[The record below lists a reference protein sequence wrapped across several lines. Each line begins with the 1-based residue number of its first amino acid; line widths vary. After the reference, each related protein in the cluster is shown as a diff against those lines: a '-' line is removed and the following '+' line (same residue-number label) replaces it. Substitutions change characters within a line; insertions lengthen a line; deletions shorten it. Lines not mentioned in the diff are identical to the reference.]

1 MSEPIAHPARKAAL
15 GFIFVTAL
23 MDVLSLGL
31 MIPVLPSLVKQMAGG
46 QTDMAAQW
54 TAAFGMVWGTM
65 QFFCSPI
72 LGMMSDRFGR
82 RPVILISIFG
92 LGIDYIFM
100 ALAPTLWWLFLGRI
114 IHGATAASFSAAGAY
129 IADVTPEK
137 GRAKAFGLIGAAW
150 SVGFIAGPALGGLL
164 GKVDLHLPFW
174 VAAGMALLNWLY
186 GLLVLPESLPPEK
199 RIARFDWKKANP
211 VGSLKLLGSH
221 PDLPRLGV
229 VSFLMQLAHNAY
241 PSVFV
246 LYTGYRY
253 GWDTAQIGLLMM
265 LSGILGVI
273 VQALLI
279 GPIVDRLKERGAVIV
294 GLVCFV
300 VSFAVFAFAPNG
312 WIFASG
318 LFVSA
323 FAALIQPGL
332 MGMMTKRVGPSE
344 QGQLQGANS
353 AIMGLTAIIGPAL
366 YGLSLA
372 FAVRHE
378 QTLHLPG
385 LPLVIAGLLALG
397 GLMVILNTRRARPA
411 AVAEPGLDP
420 AR

>member
-15 GFIFVTAL
+15 GFIFITAL

-100 ALAPTLWWLFLGRI
+100 ALAPTLWWLFVGRI

-150 SVGFIAGPALGGLL
+150 SAGFIAGPALGGLL
-164 GKVDLHLPFW
+164 GKIDLHLPFW
-174 VAAGMALLNWLY
+174 VAAAMALLNWLY

-221 PDLPRLGV
+221 PDLARLGV

-253 GWDTAQIGLLMM
+253 NWDTAQIGLLMM
-265 LSGILGVI
+265 LSGVLGVI
-273 VQALLI
+273 VQAALI

-385 LPLVIAGLLALG
+385 LPLVIAGVLALV
-397 GLMVILNTRRARPA
+397 GLIVILNTRRARPS

-420 AR
+420 VR